1 MRIVR
6 VEQVAPG
13 GGAVEVHPRL
23 TVLRGSTPEL
33 RRRLR
38 AAFESLSGRSAPQE
52 QVLVEVNG
60 VRLQLDAATLAQLEL
75 DQGIEPV
82 LELGGRSDHVV
93 DPDPS
98 DTGRG
103 ARDRLREVTS
113 ARTDLGARM
122 ETARAGLDSFSTAAL
137 DVCVGQIDALE
148 ARRSSLRVDFERRR
162 AVLDERRHELQSQ
175 LDGVGDLQERVAAI
189 DADAVRRV
197 RNAVVAATEQPAE
210 PDTTALDLADRLDA
224 ALGQVRDL
232 VVRRASLHIRES
244 EAAQRLDEAAAEA
257 RSAERSMRAP
267 QFDQSVVRRLEA
279 VRDEIFAVDDR
290 ASRLGATRNK
300 RRLAELR
307 SEEAVLLDRLG
318 FDTYS
323 AYVMGIPS
331 VRAELERS
339 SRVESARDRAD
350 RIAEEIDNIRRELPV
365 PAEIDR
371 AAQRLHQLLEEALDY
386 LGAAWQPRTA
396 ADLIS
401 GIAEGDDATD
411 LVYETVAALRRRRVQ
426 LDDLGADALP
436 ALRDELVALIDAS
449 LRGHSSPPSGPVQ
462 LPALA
467 EVPFVQVPATAEPSE
482 LVGMADLWLDWHA
495 SLARWCVDAG
505 PSVVELQ
512 QRLVELDVAT
522 DEDAITRWA
531 EVEAELDVALDRLAE
546 AQERVRRHED
556 ASEELARLREEELEL
571 RDRERRLLEEVAA
584 EDAAAARSAEAD
596 RGPTARRSSLGVDGP
611 MSASSG
617 VEWDVISRLARQ
629 RSVSFVGSIPALVL
643 QLPDDPDDRANVLV
657 RLDRLSDKVQVLVV
671 SDDTAVVDW
680 ARGLDGRGAVVE
692 LQRHV

>member
-13 GGAVEVHPRL
+13 GGALEVHPRL

-38 AAFESLSGRSAPQE
+38 SAFEALSGRGVPE
-52 QVLVEVNG
+52 DRVLVEVNG
-60 VRLQLDAATLAQLEL
+60 VQLQLDAATIAQLEL
-75 DQGIEPV
+75 DHRIDPI
-82 LELGGRSDHVV
+82 LELGDAAEPTSVPGPDDGARS
-93 DPDPS
+93 
-98 DTGRG
+98 
-103 ARDRLREVTS
+103 ARDRLREVTA
-113 ARTDLGARM
+113 ARTELGARM
-122 ETARAGLDSFSTAAL
+122 EAARAGLDSFSTAAL

-148 ARRSSLRVDFERRR
+148 SRRSSLRVDFERRR
-162 AVLDERRHELQSQ
+162 AVLDERRLELQSQ
-175 LDGVGDLQERVAAI
+175 LDEVQDLQERIAAI

-210 PDTTALDLADRLDA
+210 PDTTALELADRLDA
-224 ALGQVRDL
+224 AVGQVRDL

-244 EAAQRLDEAAAEA
+244 EAAQRLDEASAEA
-257 RSAERSMRAP
+257 RAAERSMRAP

-290 ASRLGATRNK
+290 ANRLGATRNK

-350 RIAEEIDNIRRELPV
+350 RIAEEIDGIRRESPA

-371 AAQRLHQLLEEALDY
+371 AAQQLHQLLEGALEY

-396 ADLIS
+396 ADLVA

-426 LDDLGADALP
+426 LDDVGANALP
-436 ALRDELVALIDAS
+436 GLRDELVRLIDAS
-449 LRGHSSPPSGPVQ
+449 LRGHPSLPSGPVQ

-467 EVPFVQVPATAEPSE
+467 EVPFVQVPAASAPAE
-482 LVGMADLWLDWHA
+482 LVGLADVWLDWHA
-495 SLARWCVDAG
+495 SLARWPREAE

-512 QRLVELDVAT
+512 QRLAELDVAT

-531 EVEAELDVALDRLAE
+531 EVEAELDAALDRLAE

-556 ASEELARLREEELEL
+556 ATDELARLRDEELTL
-571 RDRERRLLEEVAA
+571 RDRERALLEAVAA
-584 EDAAAARSAEAD
+584 EDAAVATMAPRPDAAPVAAVSSTGSEWELV
-596 RGPTARRSSLGVDGP
+596 ARLS
-611 MSASSG
+611 
-617 VEWDVISRLARQ
+617 RQ
-629 RSVSFVGSIPALVL
+629 RSISFVGAIPALVL
-643 QLPDDPDDRANVLV
+643 DLPDTAATRSDVLV

-671 SDDTAVVDW
+671 SDDPTVADW
-680 ARGLDGRGAVVE
+680 ARQLDGRGGVVE
-692 LQRHV
+692 LAPRH

>member
-6 VEQVAPG
+6 VEQIAPG
-13 GGAVEVHPRL
+13 GGALEVHPRL
-23 TVLRGSTPEL
+23 TILRGSTPEL

-38 AAFESLSGRSAPQE
+38 AAFEPLSGRSAPRE

-60 VRLQLDAATLAQLEL
+60 VRLQLDASTLAQLEL
-75 DQGIEPV
+75 DQGIDPV
-82 LELGGRSDHVV
+82 LELGGAPGSVSDPTASNAV
-93 DPDPS
+93 
-98 DTGRG
+98 GG
-103 ARDRLREVTS
+103 ARDRLREVTA
-113 ARTDLGARM
+113 ARTELGARM
-122 ETARAGLDSFSTAAL
+122 EAARAGLDSFSTAAL

-244 EAAQRLDEAAAEA
+244 EAAQRLDEATAEA
-257 RSAERSMRAP
+257 RAAERSMRTP

-350 RIAEEIDNIRRELPV
+350 RIAEEIESIRRELPV

-426 LDDLGADALP
+426 LDDLGADDLP
-436 ALRDELVALIDAS
+436 VLRDELVALIDGS
-449 LRGHSSPPSGPVQ
+449 LRGHSSPPPGPVQ

-467 EVPFVQVPATAEPSE
+467 EVPFVQVPAGAEPSE
-482 LVGMADLWLDWHA
+482 LVAMADVWLDWHA
-495 SLARWCVDAG
+495 SLERWCVDVG
-505 PSVVELQ
+505 PSTVELQ

-556 ASEELARLREEELEL
+556 ASQELARLREDELEL

-584 EDAAAARSAEAD
+584 EDAAARPVAD
-596 RGPTARRSSLGVDGP
+596 VGVAGAP
-611 MSASSG
+611 SPSGSVGAVSASSG
-617 VEWDVISRLARQ
+617 AEWGVISRLARQ
-629 RSVSFVGSIPALVL
+629 RSVSFVGSVPALVL
-643 QLPDDPDDRANVLV
+643 GLPDDPDDRDHVLV

-692 LQRHV
+692 LVRHV